1 MINTGKQILLAA
13 ALVSALALLGR
24 RKAERRF
31 RRAKTLFDE
40 RLRRCAPPLLF
51 S

>member
-13 ALVSALALLGR
+13 ALVSALALLGAVTPANA
-24 RKAERRF
+24 AE
-31 RRAKTLFDE
+31 
-40 RLRRCAPPLLF
+40 